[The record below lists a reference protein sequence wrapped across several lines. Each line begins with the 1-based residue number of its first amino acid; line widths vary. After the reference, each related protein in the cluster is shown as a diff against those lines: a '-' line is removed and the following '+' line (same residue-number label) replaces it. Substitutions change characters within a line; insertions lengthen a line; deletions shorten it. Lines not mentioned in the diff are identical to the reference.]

1 MKKILFVCLG
11 NICRSPAAEG
21 IFRKYLRNEKLETQ
35 IFVDS
40 AGLLDYHE
48 GDTYDQRMIMHTAQR
63 GFNLDGVSRPFVL
76 NDFDEFDMIL
86 SMDNEVYNSLLSL
99 DKKKNYRNK
108 IFKMTDFYSKNDYKE
123 VPDPYYSSSKG
134 FEIVLD
140 ILEDACWGLLKK
152 LKEDDTSQN

>member
-21 IFRKYLRNEKLETQ
+21 IFRKYLHNEKLDSE

-48 GDTYDQRMIMHTAQR
+48 GETYDNRMIMHAAQR

-76 NDFDEFDMIL
+76 NDFEEFDMIL
-86 SMDNEVYNSLLSL
+86 TMDDEVYNSLLSL

-108 IFKMTDFYSKNDYKE
+108 IYKMTDFYSKKDYKE

-152 LKEDDTSQN
+152 LKEDDTS